1 MLLAASVPSQFVG
14 VGFVGFLNL
23 EFVATVGVEFRDFF
37 GGKFAIK
44 KERWG
49 GIEKK
54 TNTFEKN

>member
-44 KERWG
+44 RKG
-49 GIEKK
+49 GGELKK
-54 TNTFEKN
+54 NKHI